1 MRRSSSTRIKSTSS
15 FLLNMPAIRIF
26 ISLSAV
32 SSIAAG
38 QRRPLSPPI
47 AHLRLFATALRS
59 RRPGEHPSF
68 PLSLVLQ
75 TRSRGMKSD
84 RTQRRPN
91 IILWVVAA
99 LLALSPASIV
109 RAAEGFDSVRMG
121 GASDPATQR
130 LQLGVGQSV
139 IFDLPE
145 EAGEIYV
152 GDPNVANAIV
162 RSARRVYISG
172 VANGQTSIFALA
184 RDGRRIAVIQVSV
197 GRNVAELSNLLN
209 TAIPGNQI
217 HVRTVENTI
226 ILTGSVA
233 SAEEAQK
240 ALDIA
245 NGFVNDSAASGPPA
259 TSISISNGSS
269 GAGPGASSGSGGKA
283 SNSAPGKVINAL
295 TIRGADQVSLR
306 VTVAEIRRDII
317 KQLGV
322 NLSGSGPNGSFN
334 LDNPFAI
341 NGAVATSEGVLN
353 WVKGSQSL
361 SANLQAFER
370 QGVAHTLAEP
380 TVTAVSGETAKF
392 LAGGTVPI
400 LNNVQ
405 CQPVCQYG
413 FIQQPYGVTLNFTPI
428 VLSPG
433 RIQLRIATEVT
444 DIDPTTQVT
453 FSGITIPGFRTRSNT
468 TTVELPSGGSVASAG
483 LISTQTEQA
492 INGFPALMDLPVL
505 GALFRSRD
513 YQRNE
518 TELLITVTPYIAHAV
533 DPSQVVRPD
542 QNFQDASD
550 PQTWF
555 LGRVNRIYSSSQSL
569 QPMPGYAGKIGFIT
583 Q

>member
-1 MRRSSSTRIKSTSS
+1 
-15 FLLNMPAIRIF
+15 
-26 ISLSAV
+26 
-32 SSIAAG
+32 
-38 QRRPLSPPI
+38 
-47 AHLRLFATALRS
+47 
-59 RRPGEHPSF
+59 
-68 PLSLVLQ
+68 
-75 TRSRGMKSD
+75 MKSD

-91 IILWVVAA
+91 IILWVGAA
-99 LLALSPASIV
+99 LLAIAPASIV
-109 RAAEGFDSVRMG
+109 RAADGSYMRIG
-121 GASDPATQR
+121 SASDPAGEH

-152 GDPNVANAIV
+152 ADPSVANAIV
-162 RSARRVYISG
+162 RSAKRVYISG

-184 RDGRRIAVIQVSV
+184 RDGRRIAAIQVSV

-209 TAIPGNQI
+209 TAIPGNEI

-240 ALDIA
+240 AMDIA
-245 NGFVNDSAASGPPA
+245 DGFVNDSTASGSSG
-259 TSISISNGSS
+259 TSISISSGSS
-269 GAGPGASSGSGGKA
+269 PGGASSGANGK
-283 SNSAPGKVINAL
+283 SNSARGRVINAL

-322 NLSGSGPNGSFN
+322 NLSGSGPNGSFTLN
-334 LDNPFAI
+334 NPFAI
-341 NGAVATSEGVLN
+341 NGAVSATQATLN
-353 WVKGSQSL
+353 WFRGSQNL
-361 SANLQAFER
+361 NATLQAFER

-400 LNNVQ
+400 LNSVQ
-405 CQPVCQYG
+405 CNPVCQYG

-428 VLSPG
+428 VLSQG

-444 DIDPTTQVT
+444 DIDHATQVT
-453 FSGITIPGFRTRSNT
+453 FSGIAIPGFRTRSNT
-468 TTVELPSGGSVASAG
+468 TTVELPSGGSVATAG
-483 LISTQTEQA
+483 LISTQSEQA

-518 TELLITVTPYIAHAV
+518 TELLITVTPYIAHAI
-533 DPSQVVRPD
+533 DPTQVVRPD

-550 PQTWF
+550 PQSWF
-555 LGRVNRIYSSSQSL
+555 LGRVNRIYSTSQLL
-569 QPMPGYAGKIGFIT
+569 QPMPGYSGKIGFIT

>member
-1 MRRSSSTRIKSTSS
+1 MTSDRI
-15 FLLNMPAIRIF
+15 
-26 ISLSAV
+26 
-32 SSIAAG
+32 
-38 QRRPLSPPI
+38 QRRQAI
-47 AHLRLFATALRS
+47 AVFVS
-59 RRPGEHPSF
+59 
-68 PLSLVLQ
+68 
-75 TRSRGMKSD
+75 
-84 RTQRRPN
+84 
-91 IILWVVAA
+91 AA
-99 LLALSPASIV
+99 LLAIAPTSNV
-109 RAAEGFDSVRMG
+109 RAADGDDFARMG
-121 GASDPATQR
+121 AMSDATAQP
-130 LQLGVGQSV
+130 LQMGVGQSV
-139 IFDLPE
+139 IRDLPE

-152 GDPNVANAIV
+152 GDPTVANAIV
-162 RSARRVYISG
+162 RTAKRIYISG
-172 VANGQTSIFALA
+172 VANGHTSIFALA
-184 RDGRRIAVIQVSV
+184 KDGRRIAFFQVSV
-197 GRNVAELSNLLN
+197 GRAIGELTALLN
-209 TAIPGNQI
+209 VAIPGNEI
-217 HVRTVENTI
+217 RVRTVENTI

-245 NGFVNDSAASGPPA
+245 SGFVNDSP
-259 TSISISNGSS
+259 TSSS
-269 GAGPGASSGSGGKA
+269 GAGPQISISNSSGGGGAAGAK
-283 SNSAPGKVINAL
+283 SPSSPQGKVVNAL

-306 VTVAEIRRDII
+306 VTIAEIRRDII

-322 NLSGSGPNGSFN
+322 NLSGAGPNGSFT

-341 NGAVATSEGVLN
+341 SGAITTSEATLN
-353 WVKGSQSL
+353 WVRGNQSL
-361 SANLQAFER
+361 SASLQAFER

-392 LAGGTVPI
+392 LAGGTIPI

-405 CQPVCQYG
+405 CNPTCQYG

-444 DIDPTTQVT
+444 DIDYTKQIT
-453 FSGITIPGFRTRSNT
+453 FSGLSIPGFRTRNNT
-468 TTVELPSGGSVASAG
+468 TTVELPSGGSIASAG

-492 INGFPALMDLPVL
+492 INGLPALMNLPVL

-513 YQRNE
+513 YQRSE
-518 TELLITVTPYIAHAV
+518 TELLIVVTPFIAHAV

-555 LGRVNRIYSSSQSL
+555 LGRVNRIYSASQSL

>member
-1 MRRSSSTRIKSTSS
+1 MR
-15 FLLNMPAIRIF
+15 F
-26 ISLSAV
+26 
-32 SSIAAG
+32 
-38 QRRPLSPPI
+38 
-47 AHLRLFATALRS
+47 
-59 RRPGEHPSF
+59 
-68 PLSLVLQ
+68 
-75 TRSRGMKSD
+75 D
-84 RTQRRPN
+84 RTRRRPN
-91 IILWVVAA
+91 IIICAAAA
-99 LLALSPASIV
+99 LLAIAPVSNAF
-109 RAAEGFDSVRMG
+109 AAEGGDFLRVG
-121 GASDPATQR
+121 GTSDPSTQH

-139 IFDLPE
+139 IVDLPD

-152 GDPNVANAIV
+152 GDPGVANAIV
-162 RSARRVYISG
+162 RSAKRVYISG

-184 RDGRRIAVIQVSV
+184 RDGRKIATIQVSV
-197 GRNVAELSNLLN
+197 GRAVAELSNLLN
-209 TAIPGNQI
+209 TAIPGNEI

-245 NGFVNDSAASGPPA
+245 NGFVNDSSPSGA
-259 TSISISNGSS
+259 GGTSISISSGANSPGANGS
-269 GAGPGASSGSGGKA
+269 GSSAKS
-283 SNSAPGKVINAL
+283 SSPQGKVINAL
-295 TIRGADQVSLR
+295 TIRGLDQVSLR

-322 NLSGSGPNGSFN
+322 NLSGSGPNGSFT

-341 NGAVATSEGVLN
+341 NGTVATSEGILN
-353 WVKGSQSL
+353 WVKGGQNL
-361 SANLQAFER
+361 SATLQAFER

-380 TVTAVSGETAKF
+380 TVTAVSGESAKF

-400 LNNVQ
+400 VVGQSCSGGACSPTLA
-405 CQPVCQYG
+405 
-413 FIQQPYGVTLNFTPI
+413 QQPYGVTLNFTPV
-428 VLSPG
+428 VLSQG

-444 DIDPTTQVT
+444 DVDYSTQIS
-453 FSGITIPGFRTRSNT
+453 FAGISVPGFRTRSNT

-492 INGFPALMDLPVL
+492 INGFPALMNVPVL

-518 TELLITVTPYIAHAV
+518 TELLITVTPYIVHPV
-533 DPSQVVRPD
+533 DPSQIVRPD

-555 LGRVNRIYSSSQSL
+555 LGRVNRIYSTSQSL
-569 QPMPGYAGKIGFIT
+569 EPMPGYSGKIGFIT

>member
-1 MRRSSSTRIKSTSS
+1 
-15 FLLNMPAIRIF
+15 
-26 ISLSAV
+26 
-32 SSIAAG
+32 
-38 QRRPLSPPI
+38 
-47 AHLRLFATALRS
+47 
-59 RRPGEHPSF
+59 
-68 PLSLVLQ
+68 
-75 TRSRGMKSD
+75 MKSD

-400 LNNVQ
+400 LNSVQ

-444 DIDPTTQVT
+444 DIDPSTQVT

-492 INGFPALMDLPVL
+492 INGFPALMNLP
-505 GALFRSRD
+505 GSARCFAR
-513 YQRNE
+513 E
-518 TELLITVTPYIAHAV
+518 TISATR
-533 DPSQVVRPD
+533 PS
-542 QNFQDASD
+542 F
-550 PQTWF
+550 
-555 LGRVNRIYSSSQSL
+555 
-569 QPMPGYAGKIGFIT
+569 
-583 Q
+583 

>member
-1 MRRSSSTRIKSTSS
+1 
-15 FLLNMPAIRIF
+15 
-26 ISLSAV
+26 
-32 SSIAAG
+32 
-38 QRRPLSPPI
+38 
-47 AHLRLFATALRS
+47 
-59 RRPGEHPSF
+59 
-68 PLSLVLQ
+68 
-75 TRSRGMKSD
+75 MKSD
-84 RTQRRPN
+84 RIRRRQN
-91 IILWVVAA
+91 IAICVAAA
-99 LLALSPASIV
+99 LLVIAPASTI
-109 RAAEGFDSVRMG
+109 RAADGDDFARMG
-121 GASDPATQR
+121 AMSDATAQP
-130 LQLGVGQSV
+130 LQMGVGQSV
-139 IFDLPE
+139 IRDLPE

-152 GDPNVANAIV
+152 GDPSVANAIV
-162 RSARRVYISG
+162 RTAKRIYISG
-172 VANGQTSIFALA
+172 VANGHTSIFALA
-184 RDGRRIAVIQVSV
+184 KDGRRIAFFQVSV
-197 GRNVAELSNLLN
+197 GRAIGELTALLNVAV
-209 TAIPGNQI
+209 PGNEI
-217 HVRTVENTI
+217 RVRTVENTI

-245 NGFVNDSAASGPPA
+245 SGFVNDSPTSTSGTGPQ
-259 TSISISNGSS
+259 ISISSGSS
-269 GAGPGASSGSGGKA
+269 GGGAPGGK
-283 SNSAPGKVINAL
+283 SPSPQGKVVNAL

-306 VTVAEIRRDII
+306 VTVAEIRRDIV

-322 NLSGSGPNGSFN
+322 NLSGSGPNGSFT
-334 LDNPFAI
+334 LAPPFAI
-341 NGAVATSEGVLN
+341 NGAIAAAASEATLN
-353 WVKGSQSL
+353 WFKGSGSI
-361 SANLQAFER
+361 SATLQAFER

-392 LAGGTVPI
+392 LAGGTIPI

-405 CQPVCQYG
+405 CNPTCQYG

-444 DIDPTTQVT
+444 DIDYAKQIT
-453 FSGITIPGFRTRSNT
+453 FSGISIPGFRTRNNT
-468 TTVELPSGGSVASAG
+468 TTVELPSGGSIASAG

-492 INGFPALMDLPVL
+492 INGFPALMNLPVL

-513 YQRNE
+513 YQRDE
-518 TELLITVTPYIAHAV
+518 TELLIVVTPFIAHAV

-555 LGRVNRIYSSSQSL
+555 LGRVNRIYSTSQSL